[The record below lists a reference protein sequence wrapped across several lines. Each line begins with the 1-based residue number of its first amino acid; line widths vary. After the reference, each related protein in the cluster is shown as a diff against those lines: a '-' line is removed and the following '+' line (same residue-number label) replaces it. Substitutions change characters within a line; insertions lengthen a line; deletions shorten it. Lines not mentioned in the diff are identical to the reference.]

1 MTFQEVAQMIES
13 IGLPFVYDSFPN
25 NEAPQAPY
33 IVFNYPNNDDFGDKG
48 GRRQLYPG
56 GRADYGYRSEAAF
69 YT

>member
-33 IVFNYPNNDDFGDKG
+33 IVFN
-48 GRRQLYPG
+48 
-56 GRADYGYRSEAAF
+56 
-69 YT
+69 